1 MRLKQILIGATSAIA
16 LSCLSSVAFAGAV
29 TSKEE
34 IAVSTTGGGIKIKS
48 DNGNSFQLGG
58 RIHYDLDFFDG
69 LYNSDFTDDR
79 LGDSASEGEFRR
91 TRIELKG
98 SVAKDWYYKFTGE
111 FDEGDG
117 FLQTGYIGYKGF
129 SFADIQLG
137 RFKVPFGLEELTS
150 SNNVTTEERSSIT
163 EFGFLTR
170 QAPFQIGLLGS
181 VNNIFWSAAIADEDS
196 EDDDGQDAYSILGR
210 IGGHFPVGENSFV
223 HLAGSYATRDFGD
236 SGEQEFRSR
245 LGVHTLQGR
254 PSVANRTEFGVDDAE
269 QIGLEAA
276 GVFGPFSLQGEYRM
290 LDFDENDDLA
300 NASDVDVDGF
310 YVQASYLLTGEQRGY
325 KGSRG
330 AFDKVK
336 PKGPGGAWELVAKYE
351 EGEIDV
357 DILPDDSEFELLTL
371 GVNWYPNNN
380 LKFLLNYI
388 DASTDNFTSAAGDD
402 LDAAGEDDGS
412 AVTFRAQYAF

>member
-1 MRLKQILIGATSAIA
+1 MSTA
-16 LSCLSSVAFAGAV
+16 AFAGAV

-58 RIHYDLDFFDG
+58 RIHYDMDFYDG

-79 LGDSASEGEFRR
+79 LGNDASETEFRR

-98 SVAKDWYYKFTGE
+98 SVANDWYYKFTGE

-129 SFADIQLG
+129 DFADIQLG

-170 QAPFQIGLLGS
+170 QAEFQLGLLGS
-181 VNNIFWSAAIADEDS
+181 TDSLFWSASIADEEN
-196 EDDDGQDAYSILGR
+196 EDDDGKDSYSLLGR
-210 IGGHFPVGENSFV
+210 LGGHFPVGEKGFM

-236 SGEQEFRSR
+236 SGEQRFRSR
-245 LGVHTLQGR
+245 LGVHTLDGR
-254 PSVANRTEFGVDDAE
+254 PTVADGTRFGVDDAD

-300 NASDVDVDGF
+300 NASDVDVDG
-310 YVQASYLLTGEQRGY
+310 YYIQASYFLTGEQRGY
-325 KGSRG
+325 KGNKG

-336 PKGPGGAWELVAKYE
+336 PKGPRGAWELVAKYE

-357 DILPDDSEFELLTL
+357 DILPSDSEFELLTL
-371 GVNWYPNNN
+371 GVNWYANNN
-380 LKFLLNYI
+380 LKFMLNYI
-388 DASTDNFTSAAGDD
+388 DASTDNFTSAAGED
-402 LDAAGEDDGS
+402 LDTTGEDDGS
-412 AVTFRAQYAF
+412 AMTFRAQYAF